1 MTKTNLITKTNNI
14 QKKIDNNTISS
25 IDMTIADKIDSALA
39 IGSIQGEKH
48 WKETYTISDSP

>member
-48 WKETYTISDSP
+48 